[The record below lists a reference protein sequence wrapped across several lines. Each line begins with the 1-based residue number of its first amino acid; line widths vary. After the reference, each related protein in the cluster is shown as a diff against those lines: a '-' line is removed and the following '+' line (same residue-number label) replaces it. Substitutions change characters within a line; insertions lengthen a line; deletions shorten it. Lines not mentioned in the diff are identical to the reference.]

1 MRILPLLIALF
12 FFMSAPLELRAADPS
27 DISNTGDQQNATV
40 TEDQRGTVLERAKES
55 QARIKTVEKAA
66 GEEALS
72 LKQGGWLGSTYRQ
85 YQNIDN
91 QKSLTDFLKWSWTQ
105 EAYWW
110 LYLDY
115 NRAVNAYLQIGDYY
129 TDRGTG
135 PTYTGVGSDN
145 EGPFISMAYSKINL
159 KPMID
164 VPLALTV
171 CRQYLFLGRG
181 LVYAAIDDG
190 LLTEYTQYPFYLKQF
205 VAVTTPGQDNIDFSV
220 PGFDKNGER
229 LFAGGELSYV
239 GIKKTSVYAFAFL
252 QKDNSTPDP
261 KSLTQDFHYDSNY
274 LGTGFST
281 TLWERLELWSE
292 VAGEWGRSYT
302 DTLRIP
308 EKKTKIEAWAAMA
321 AAKYR
326 FDLPTKPILEA
337 QFAHGSG
344 DEDRTSVTNTDG
356 GDLDG
361 RDKNFLYFGY
371 YQAGYA
377 LQPRLS
383 NINIASLHASCQ
395 PLAQF
400 PLFKKMAL
408 GVKYFFYWKDKA
420 QGGTSDL
427 QSTNPDAAVGQE
439 VDIYIQWKIDDRLS
453 LSARYG
459 NFFPGDAFPEEKRNN
474 TKYFYT
480 RLTFSF

>member
-1 MRILPLLIALF
+1 MRILPLLIVIFL
-12 FFMSAPLELRAADPS
+12 FMSAPLELRAAEPS
-27 DISNTGDQQNATV
+27 DISNSGDQQNAAV
-40 TEDQRGTVLERAKES
+40 TEDQRGTLLERAKES
-55 QARIKTVEKAA
+55 QARIKTEEKVAS
-66 GEEALS
+66 EEVFSLS
-72 LKQGGWLGSTYRQ
+72 QGGWLGSTYRQ

-91 QKSLTDFLKWSWTQ
+91 QNSLTDFLKWSWTQ

-110 LYLDY
+110 LYGDY
-115 NRAVNAYLQIGDYY
+115 NPVINAYLQIGYY
-129 TDRGTG
+129 YADRGTG

-159 KPMID
+159 KPRHH
-164 VPLALTV
+164 VPAALTV
-171 CRQYLFLGRG
+171 GRQHLFLGRG
-181 LVYAAIDDG
+181 LVYEAIDDG

-205 VAVTTPGQDNIDFSV
+205 VAITTPHQDNIDFSV

-229 LFAGGELSYV
+229 LFAGGEISYV
-239 GIKKTSVYAFAFL
+239 GIKKTSVYAFALL

-261 KSLTQDFHYDSNY
+261 QSLTQDFHYDSSY
-274 LGTGFST
+274 LGTGLST

-292 VAGEWGRSYT
+292 VAGEQGHTYT
-302 DTLRIP
+302 DAKRTP
-308 EKKTKIEAWAAMA
+308 EKKTKIGAWAAMTG
-321 AAKYR
+321 AKYR
-326 FDLPTKPILEA
+326 FDLPMKPILET
-337 QFAHGSG
+337 QFAYGSG

-361 RDKNFLYFGY
+361 HDKNFLYFGY

-395 PLAQF
+395 PLTQYT
-400 PLFKKMAL
+400 LFKKMAL

-427 QSTNPDAAVGQE
+427 QSTSPDAAVGQE
-439 VDIYIQWKIDDRLS
+439 VDIYVQWKIDEHWS
-453 LSARYG
+453 LSARCG
-459 NFFPGDAFPEEKRNN
+459 NFFPGDAFPEDKRDN
-474 TKYFYT
+474 TQYFYT